1 LLHKNL
7 IKEKVKYTKISQIS
21 VKKSLV
27 NSFMSSQLINQ
38 VLELT
43 NAERAKAGL
52 KPLTLNNQLAQAAQG
67 HSDSMAADDFFSHTG
82 ADGSDVS
89 DRVQDTGYQYS
100 HAGENIAAG
109 QKTAAEVVQGWM
121 DSPGHRANILNA
133 DYTEIGI
140 GYELL
145 ENDTGSVNYHHYWT
159 QVFGTPQGNS
169 NQPNPPEEKNN
180 NPVAVEDNS
189 NNNIPTEDSGKS
201 SDLENDNPVD
211 TVTEDSAVTSP
222 GSKDNLT
229 GTAGD
234 SLMAGD
240 DQAVNFPENEVSS
253 DKSQF
258 DPNNYKYSG
267 DFASFYEDLGL
278 GNSDLD
284 MSHGESM
291 FGEDHSSF
299 DLNHN
304 QHHNH
309 SENPES
315 LF

>member
-1 LLHKNL
+1 
-7 IKEKVKYTKISQIS
+7 
-21 VKKSLV
+21 
-27 NSFMSSQLINQ
+27 MSSQLINQ

-52 KPLTLNNQLAQAAQG
+52 KPLTLNNRLTQAAQG

-82 ADGSDVS
+82 VDGSDVS

-100 HAGENIAAG
+100 YTGENIAAG

-145 ENDTGSVNYHHYWT
+145 ENDSGSVNYHHYWT

-169 NQPNPPEEKNN
+169 NQPNPPQEQ
-180 NPVAVEDNS
+180 NS
-189 NNNIPTEDSGKS
+189 DPITGKDDSGDSTGNS
-201 SDLENDNPVD
+201 SDLESPNLVD
-211 TVTEDSAVTSP
+211 TAKNDSATTSS

-229 GTAGD
+229 GTSGD

-240 DQAVNFPENEVSS
+240 DDAVNFPDNEASS
-253 DKSQF
+253 DKNQF
-258 DPNNYKYSG
+258 D
-267 DFASFYEDLGL
+267 F
-278 GNSDLD
+278 
-284 MSHGESM
+284 
-291 FGEDHSSF
+291 
-299 DLNHN
+299 
-304 QHHNH
+304 
-309 SENPES
+309 
-315 LF
+315 

>member
-1 LLHKNL
+1 
-7 IKEKVKYTKISQIS
+7 
-21 VKKSLV
+21 
-27 NSFMSSQLINQ
+27 MSSQLINQ

-52 KPLTLNNQLAQAAQG
+52 QPLTLNNQLAKAAQG

-89 DRVQDTGYQYS
+89 DRVQDAGYQYS
-100 HAGENIAAG
+100 RTGENIAAG

-145 ENDTGSVNYHHYWT
+145 ENDTGSVNYNHYWT
-159 QVFGTPQGNS
+159 QVFGRPQGNS
-169 NQPNPPEEKNN
+169 SQPNQPKEKNN
-180 NPVAVEDNS
+180 DPVAVEDNS
-189 NNNIPTEDSGKS
+189 NNDIPAQDSDKS
-201 SDLENDNPVD
+201 SELENDNPVD
-211 TVTEDSAVTSP
+211 TVTKDPVETSP
-222 GSKDNLT
+222 GSKDDLT
-229 GTAGD
+229 GATGD
-234 SLMAGD
+234 SLVASD
-240 DQAVNFPENEVSS
+240 DNGVNFPDKEAYS
-253 DKSQF
+253 DKNQF
-258 DPNNYKYSG
+258 DLSNCKYFG
-267 DFASFYEDLGL
+267 DFAGFSEDLGL

-284 MSHGESM
+284 MSHSESI
-291 FGEDHSSF
+291 FGEDLSNF
-299 DLNHN
+299 AHN
-304 QHHNH
+304 QHQHH

>member
-1 LLHKNL
+1 
-7 IKEKVKYTKISQIS
+7 
-21 VKKSLV
+21 
-27 NSFMSSQLINQ
+27 MSSQLINQ

-52 KPLTLNNQLAQAAQG
+52 KPLALNNRLSLAAQG

-82 ADGSDVS
+82 ADGSNVG

-100 HAGENIAAG
+100 YTGENIAAG

-145 ENDTGSVNYHHYWT
+145 ENDPGSVNYHHYWT

-169 NQPNPPEEKNN
+169 NSNQPNPPQEQNN
-180 NPVAVEDNS
+180 DPITGKENSGNSKDN
-189 NNNIPTEDSGKS
+189 S
-201 SDLENDNPVD
+201 SDLENPNLVD
-211 TVTEDSAVTSP
+211 TAKDDPVVTTTSS
-222 GSKDNLT
+222 GSKDDLT
-229 GTAGD
+229 GASDD

-240 DQAVNFPENEVSS
+240 DNAVNFPDKETSS
-253 DKSQF
+253 DKNQF
-258 DPNNYKYSG
+258 DSMNCNYSG
-267 DFASFYEDLGL
+267 EFTSFSENLGADTSDFELSY
-278 GNSDLD
+278 
-284 MSHGESM
+284 GESVL
-291 FGEDHSSF
+291 GDNLSNC
-299 DLNHN
+299 DLN
-304 QHHNH
+304 QHQQQQC

-315 LF
+315 FF